1 MLGKYLAG
9 FSVLALAAT
18 SVSAQWTGTR
28 LGKNIRKTDSVELM
42 QLTVECIAERG
53 PNYAT
58 EVLETVPGSEAE
70 FRLIRRNEGDITVC
84 MKSSRKNPVGAVE
97 MEFSPQPFRRALAA
111 EMVKLQLAREID
123 LSHVAEP
130 DPWYLVSLDALPEG
144 ERSDAAYLV
153 YMEFGDCVFLK
164 SPQATIDYLRT
175 EQDSKEEGMAIQ
187 KLMPALSPCVA
198 AGQELE
204 LSHKALRIALNEP
217 VYHRLRRMES
227 ES

>member
-9 FSVLALAAT
+9 FSVLVLAAT

-28 LGKNIRKTDSVELM
+28 LGGNIRKTDSVELM

-53 PNYAT
+53 PAYAAK
-58 EVLETVPGSEAE
+58 VLETVPGSDAE
-70 FRLIRRNEGDITVC
+70 FRLIRKNAGDIEVC
-84 MKSSRKNPVGAVE
+84 MGGSDTPVGGIK
-97 MEFSPQPFRRALAA
+97 MTFTQRPFRRALAA

-123 LSHVAEP
+123 LSQIAAP
-130 DPWYLVSLDALPEG
+130 DPWYLVSLGGLPEG
-144 ERSDAAYLV
+144 ERSDAAYLA

-204 LSHKALRIALNEP
+204 LSHKALQIALNEP
-217 VYHRLRRMES
+217 VYHRLRRMEP

>member
-9 FSVLALAAT
+9 FSVLVLAAT

-28 LGKNIRKTDSVELM
+28 LGGNIRKTDSVELM
-42 QLTVECIAERG
+42 QLTVECIAERN
-53 PNYAT
+53 PNYAAK
-58 EVLETVPGSEAE
+58 VLETVPGSEAE
-70 FRLIRRNEGDITVC
+70 FRLIRSNEGDISLC
-84 MKSSRKNPVGAVE
+84 MNNSQRALGGVE
-97 MEFSPQPFRRALAA
+97 MRFTPEPFRRALAG

-123 LSHVAEP
+123 LSQIAAP
-130 DPWYLVSLDALPEG
+130 DPWYLVSLGGLPEG
-144 ERSDAAYLV
+144 EAADAAYLA
-153 YMEFGDCVFLK
+153 YMEFGDCVLLK

-175 EQDSKEEGMAIQ
+175 EQDSKEEGAEIK

-217 VYHRLRRMES
+217 VYHRLRRMEP